1 MKNHQRIRA
10 LREARC
16 ISMRQLARELGL
28 SHNMISKWE
37 RDPDNCLSECALPT
51 RANVLA
57 LAKYFQVTPGWLMF
71 GEIEHKPSRQKVI
84 QNIQDMSEKDFRR
97 AAKAVEEIIEKKK
110 NQLSLEW
117 NSLFKKKFESL
128 FTEVM
133 VFDGQIIT

>member
-1 MKNHQRIRA
+1 
-10 LREARC
+10 
-16 ISMRQLARELGL
+16 
-28 SHNMISKWE
+28 
-37 RDPDNCLSECALPT
+37 
-51 RANVLA
+51 
-57 LAKYFQVTPGWLMF
+57 MF
-71 GEIEHKPSRQKVI
+71 GEIEHKPFRQKVN

-133 VFDGQIIT
+133 VFDGQMIT